1 MLFAY
6 FKSGNLAGF
15 TLEGK
20 LLWKTNLQDRFS
32 RDTLYWDIG
41 TSPVLTAKHVVLA
54 VMHSGESYLAAFDKR
69 TGELAWKES
78 RNYETPVECDHSYA
92 TPHVVQYQGREAIVV
107 WGAERLTI
115 HNAADGKLFWTCEG
129 FNPDQRSNWV
139 QVASSVLAG
148 DMAIVPY
155 GRGKHVAGIEL
166 SGKGNITQSNR
177 KWTLTGTGSFVP
189 TPAVKDGKV
198 YVLGDRG
205 SVTCLDSRTGK
216 KLWSGQFPKN
226 RASYYSSPTVA
237 DGKLYASRE
246 DGVIMVAGI
255 TEGFK
260 FLAENNM
267 GERIIATTVPVR
279 DQLLIRGEKHLF
291 CIAN

>member
-1 MLFAY
+1 
-6 FKSGNLAGF
+6 
-15 TLEGK
+15 
-20 LLWKTNLQDRFS
+20 
-32 RDTLYWDIG
+32 
-41 TSPVLTAKHVVLA
+41 
-54 VMHSGESYLAAFDKR
+54 
-69 TGELAWKES
+69 
-78 RNYETPVECDHSYA
+78 
-92 TPHVVQYQGREAIVV
+92 
-107 WGAERLTI
+107 
-115 HNAADGKLFWTCEG
+115 
-129 FNPDQRSNWV
+129 
-139 QVASSVLAG
+139 
-148 DMAIVPY
+148 MAIVPY
-155 GRGKHVAGIEL
+155 GRGKHLAGIEL
-166 SGKGNITQSNR
+166 SGNGNITKSNR

-205 SVTCLDSRTGK
+205 SVTCLDSSTGI

-246 DGVIMVAGI
+246 DGVIMVADI
-255 TEGFK
+255 SDGFK

-291 CIAN
+291 CIAK